1 MIMWDAEN
9 GGGSAC
15 CAMGRRAVIV
25 NELAGYGFN
34 REPDGWIMPC
44 GGGAMFM
51 DKYKCIYAVEW
62 IVNVGTSTIGD
73 EGFPG

>member
-1 MIMWDAEN
+1 MREGASEYGNLQVKQGKMDDHWGSKMIMWDAEN

-34 REPDGWIMPC
+34 REPDG
-44 GGGAMFM
+44 
-51 DKYKCIYAVEW
+51 
-62 IVNVGTSTIGD
+62 
-73 EGFPG
+73 

>member
-1 MIMWDAEN
+1 MIMWDAED

-34 REPDGWIMPC
+34 REPDG
-44 GGGAMFM
+44 
-51 DKYKCIYAVEW
+51 
-62 IVNVGTSTIGD
+62 
-73 EGFPG
+73 

>member
-1 MIMWDAEN
+1 MED

-15 CAMGRRAVIV
+15 YAMGRMAVIV

-51 DKYKCIYAVEW
+51 AKYKYIYDVE
-62 IVNVGTSTIGD
+62 
-73 EGFPG
+73 